1 MRIGLSA
8 VNLAIDLAP
17 GGRPEE
23 TAAPGTS
30 AQRIPAMPAESDL
43 SHHRILV
50 TNDDGIHAR
59 GLKILEAI
67 ARSLSDDVWVVAPD
81 HERSGAGHSISMHT
95 PIRLRQM
102 GEKRYAVDGTPTDCA
117 LMAIH
122 ELMTESPPTVLLS
135 GINRGANLAEDMT
148 YSGTIAAAMEG
159 TLLGIRSIALSQVF
173 TMGGEAL
180 WATAETFAPDV
191 IQTLMRLPDWPA
203 GTLVNVNFPDAPP
216 DSVSG
221 VRITTQGQ
229 RPPGSFTID
238 GRVDTRH
245 VPYFWVEISY
255 KDGGKHPGT
264 DLQAIH
270 ENAIS
275 VTPIQLDMTNHGWRG
290 RLTEA
295 FGS

>member
-1 MRIGLSA
+1 
-8 VNLAIDLAP
+8 
-17 GGRPEE
+17 
-23 TAAPGTS
+23 
-30 AQRIPAMPAESDL
+30 MPAESDL

-67 ARSLSDDVWVVAPD
+67 AREMTDDVWVVAPD
-81 HERSGAGHSISMHT
+81 HERSGAGHSISMNV
-95 PIRLRQM
+95 PIRLRQL
-102 GEKRYAVDGTPTDCA
+102 GDKRYAVVGTPTDCV
-117 LMAIH
+117 LMAIY
-122 ELMTESPPTVLLS
+122 ELMPDDRPTVLLS

-173 TMGGEAL
+173 AMGGEAL
-180 WATAETFAPDV
+180 WATAEAHAPDV
-191 IQTLMRLPDWPA
+191 IRTLMGMPEWPA
-203 GTLVNVNFPDAPP
+203 NTLINVNFPDALPEA
-216 DSVSG
+216 VSG
-221 VRITTQGQ
+221 VRVTSQGQ

-255 KDGGKHPGT
+255 KDGEKHGGT
-264 DLQAIH
+264 DLHAIH

-275 VTPIQLDMTNHGWRG
+275 VTPIQLDMTNHAWRG

-295 FGS
+295 FSS